1 MQAFRKRGYDLGKDG
16 CEVDE
21 DQRCMLEG
29 AIALGALHRYYAF
42 SIIEGGSSFKE
53 MVKSI
58 ERSSLSM
65 EHFVQEAHDELQ
77 VLGTKFKQVAKT
89 VMQASSPEDAMGF
102 GEGDEFV
109 RNEDVVVTPLAY
121 DSNRASFNIESLTL
135 GYCEQLDS
143 SLEVEQEH
151 FAKYYGE
158 WPCSVQARFVLS
170 PWLVRFVDGKRAYLN
185 VIIILLANGIG
196 FIKFELP
203 LAGITY
209 DTLSTHYLCDLIH
222 SFKLLKPD
230 TVERDSIFDVASFLA
245 DGLAK
250 ESQAT
255 IRMSTDCF
263 DHLILADFDGQVDD
277 FSELDKN
284 VKEALFRISHRP
296 VPPRRVGFYCEDAEK
311 FFADQSLDYG
321 LVRVLMNPI
330 GRCTSLMSAQFRNN
344 YDQNEM
350 DEAGNI
356 SLARCGE
363 INDLRLVN
371 SQLEFAILVMMMKR
385 INNER
390 LLAEQLVGSMDC
402 LNARRRYES
411 GKMFLIEFQSHCFGS
426 VKEQIK
432 TFEQKMPF
440 YVRSEELAEKNSAFE
455 AIMEI
460 NREERRWRLEYFA
473 AIMGLLLVVL
483 FALPSVRDTVSI
495 LREMI
500 PLGDVPWVTIDS
512 MSIALWILFLL
523 VIAVRAWRLR
533 PAFRATHKGKLKG
546 DGWIM
551 PIGQC

>member
-1 MQAFRKRGYDLGKDG
+1 M
-16 CEVDE
+16 DE

-29 AIALGALHRYYAF
+29 AIALGALHRYYVF

-65 EHFVQEAHDELQ
+65 EHFVHEAHDELQ
-77 VLGTKFKQVAKT
+77 VFGTKFKQVAET
-89 VMQASSPEDAMGF
+89 VMQASSPEDVRGF

-109 RNEDVVVTPLAY
+109 CNEDVVVTPLAY

-196 FIKFELP
+196 FIEFELP

-209 DTLSTHYLCDLIH
+209 DTLSRSYLCDLIH

-230 TVERDSIFDVASFLA
+230 AVERDSIFEVASFLA
-245 DGLAK
+245 DDLAK

-255 IRMSTDCF
+255 IRMSADCF

-277 FSELDKN
+277 FSELDKS

-321 LVRVLMNPI
+321 LVRVLMNPM
-330 GRCTSLMSAQFRNN
+330 GRCTSLMSAQFQNN

-402 LNARRRYES
+402 LNSRRRYES

-455 AIMEI
+455 VIMEI
-460 NREERRWRLEYFA
+460 NKEERRWRLEYFA

-500 PLGDVPWVTIDS
+500 PFGDVPWVTIDS

-546 DGWIM
+546 DGWVM